1 MSPRMPILVSSA
13 ELRLQPLLARIRS
26 LPPLPEALRE
36 VLRALHDGQLSQRR
50 CVALIE
56 QDPALAAATLRL
68 ANSAFYGMPGQVGS
82 VADGVQLL
90 GLNAVAGVLAATAM
104 AQHLRTE
111 TCPSFNPRHY
121 WHHALLTGQAARAL
135 ARLAHTDADMAFLT
149 GLLHDVGQL
158 LMAACWPEEA
168 AEALAR
174 ADREGEAPE
183 VAEAAVLGLGH
194 PQLGALLVRHWHF
207 PAALV
212 EAVARHHDTAHLGP
226 QPTAAE
232 TQAGQSVPPP
242 LTALVQLANTLAD
255 ACAEGLSAEALP
267 AWARAR
273 CTSLG
278 LSDAALAEMMQNVS
292 TDAAALQAALRVG

>member
-1 MSPRMPILVSSA
+1 MSPRMPTLVSPT

-68 ANSAFYGMPGQVGS
+68 ANSAFYGVPGQVGS

-111 TCPSFNPRHY
+111 ACPSFNLRRY
-121 WHHALLTGQAARAL
+121 WQHALLAGQAARAL
-135 ARLAHTDADMAFLT
+135 ARQAHTDADMAFLT

-158 LMAACWPEEA
+158 MMAACWPEEA

-174 ADREGEAPE
+174 ADREGEPPE
-183 VAEAAVLGLGH
+183 VAEAAVLGLAH
-194 PQLGALLVRHWHF
+194 PQLGAMLVRHWHF
-207 PAALV
+207 PAPLV

-226 QPTAAE
+226 QATAEEAL
-232 TQAGQSVPPP
+232 AGQNVPPP

-255 ACAEGLSAEALP
+255 ACAEGLPAESLP
-267 AWARAR
+267 VWARAR
-273 CTSLG
+273 CASLG
-278 LSDAALAEMMQNVS
+278 LGEAELAQLMAGVAR
-292 TDAAALQAALRVG
+292 DAAALQAALRVG